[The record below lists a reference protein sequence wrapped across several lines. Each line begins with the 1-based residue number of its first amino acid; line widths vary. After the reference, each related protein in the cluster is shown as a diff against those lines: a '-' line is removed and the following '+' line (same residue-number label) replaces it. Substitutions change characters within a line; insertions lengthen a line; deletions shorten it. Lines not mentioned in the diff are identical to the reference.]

1 MVFKKAKKEQAK
13 LRLALSGPSGSGK
26 TYTALTFAKF
36 LGKKIAVIDT
46 EGNSASKYANLF
58 DFDVLNLQNCHPK
71 NFIQAIDEA
80 VKYGYDVLIIDS
92 LSHAWNGKDGILELA
107 DREKLRITNKFQAW
121 SKVAPVQTEF
131 TNKLIT
137 APINIIATLRVKTA
151 YDMQED
157 DNGKK
162 KPVKIGLA
170 PVQKEGIE
178 YEFDI
183 LAEMTPDNTF
193 VVSKTRCPELNGY
206 IKQQPGAE
214 TAEIIKN
221 WLSDGVPPEV
231 SPSQESPKTP
241 QINAEKKT
249 EEAKP
254 QKINFETSDKADNER
269 TSAEGQSEDLS
280 KKGIYQ
286 GEGILEKISEKKE
299 GTGTVYGY
307 IVAGEPVG
315 FRHYSAKAA
324 EENKKL
330 IGHKVAFK
338 VLVGPNGYNLFS
350 IQGV

>member
-26 TYTALTFAKF
+26 TYTALTFAKYI
-36 LGKKIAVIDT
+36 GKKIAVIDT

-58 DFDVLNLQNCHPK
+58 DFDVVNLTSCHPK

-80 VKYGYDVLIIDS
+80 CKYGYDVLIIDS

-107 DREKLRITNKFQAW
+107 DREKLRISNKFQVW
-121 SKVAPVQTEF
+121 GKISPLQTEF

-137 APINIIATLRVKTA
+137 APINIISTLRVKTA

-193 VVSKTRCPELNGY
+193 IVAKTRCPELNGY
-206 IKQQPGAE
+206 VKQQPGAE
-214 TAEIIKN
+214 TAEIIKA
-221 WLSDGVPPEV
+221 WLSDGEPVPAKKDDEDGGEEEPAPVKAE
-231 SPSQESPKTP
+231 PKK
-241 QINAEKKT
+241 QFSV
-249 EEAKP
+249 
-254 QKINFETSDKADNER
+254 Q
-269 TSAEGQSEDLS
+269 TSAPKEDPQTIS
-280 KKGIYQ
+280 AKNGVF
-286 GEGILEKISEKKE
+286 EESGILEKIVRKDLE
-299 GTGTVYGY
+299 TG
-307 IVAGEPVG
+307 PVWGFILKGAKLG
-315 FRHYSAKAA
+315 FRHFSEKAVAAA
-324 EENKKL
+324 EPL
-330 IGHKVAFK
+330 IGKQVVCK
-338 VLVGPNGYNLFS
+338 VLGNENGYTLLS
-350 IQGV
+350 IKGA

>member
-26 TYTALTFAKF
+26 TYTALTFAKYI
-36 LGKKIAVIDT
+36 GKKIAVIDT

-58 DFDVLNLQNCHPK
+58 DFDVVNLTSCHPK

-80 VKYGYDVLIIDS
+80 CKYGYDVLIIDS

-107 DREKLRITNKFQAW
+107 DREKLRISNKFQVW
-121 SKVAPVQTEF
+121 GKISPLQTEF

-137 APINIIATLRVKTA
+137 APINIISTLRVKTA

-193 VVSKTRCPELNGY
+193 IVAKTRCPELNGY
-206 IKQQPGAE
+206 IKQQPGQE
-214 TAEIIKN
+214 TAEIIKA
-221 WLSDGVPPEV
+221 WLSDGVPAAKDDDGNNGGGSAVKEEEPAQVKAE
-231 SPSQESPKTP
+231 PKK
-241 QINAEKKT
+241 QFSV
-249 EEAKP
+249 
-254 QKINFETSDKADNER
+254 Q
-269 TSAEGQSEDLS
+269 TSAP
-280 KKGIYQ
+280 KKEEEPVVSTIKNGVW
-286 GEGILEKISEKKE
+286 EETGILDKIVRKDLEQ
-299 GTGTVYGY
+299 G
-307 IVAGEPVG
+307 PVWGFILKGAKLG
-315 FRHYSAKAA
+315 FRHFSEKAA
-324 EENKKL
+324 AAAEPL
-330 IGHKVAFK
+330 IGKQVICK
-338 VLVGPNGYNLFS
+338 VLGNENGYTLLS
-350 IQGV
+350 IKAA